1 MQMKH
6 TERKKETDTTAY
18 SVTIKNTKS
27 STDISIISALNLEIA
42 FKKKKKFTFLLLS
55 KLFQKFATQIFV
67 EKGIVFRLLGFH
79 FWIKIKKE

>member
-42 FKKKKKFTFLLLS
+42 FKKKKKVYFL
-55 KLFQKFATQIFV
+55 I
-67 EKGIVFRLLGFH
+67 IV
-79 FWIKIKKE
+79 KIVPKICHTNFCGKRDSF